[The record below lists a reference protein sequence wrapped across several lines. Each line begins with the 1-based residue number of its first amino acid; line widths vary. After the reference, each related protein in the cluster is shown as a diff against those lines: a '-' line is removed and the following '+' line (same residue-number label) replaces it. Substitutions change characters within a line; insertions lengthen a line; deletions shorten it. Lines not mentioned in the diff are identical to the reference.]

1 MPIIERKESSV
12 SLESIGMIAMCVFNV
27 GAICYGYGALN
38 NRVKNLDSDF
48 KEHKASV
55 TELFQRMNAIEQLAA
70 RLEEAANRWERI
82 MSNGINST
90 IAEIKDR
97 LSRLEQHCIDMHAK
111 NKP

>member
-1 MPIIERKESSV
+1 M

-70 RLEEAANRWERI
+70 RLEDAAARWEKI
-82 MSNGINST
+82 MGNGINAT
-90 IAEIKDR
+90 
-97 LSRLEQHCIDMHAK
+97 LSELKERMATLEQHCKDMHAK